1 MTASSPPPSGQPPSP
16 RLPKKA
22 YQAPR
27 VQVHGDVK
35 TLTGSGNHAGG
46 VNPFATSRHLFS

>member
-1 MTASSPPPSGQPPSP
+1 MTASPPPSSAQPPSP
-16 RLPKKA
+16 RLPKKP

-35 TLTGSGNHAGG
+35 TLTGNGIPAG
-46 VNPFATSRHLFS
+46 VNPFASSRHLFS

>member
-1 MTASSPPPSGQPPSP
+1 MTASPPPPSSPSPSP
-16 RLPKKA
+16 RTSKKA

-35 TLTGSGNHAGG
+35 TITGFGIQAG

>member
-1 MTASSPPPSGQPPSP
+1 VTASPPPPSGQPSSP
-16 RLPKKA
+16 RPPKKA

-35 TLTGSGNHAGG
+35 TLTGSGIQTS
-46 VNPFATSRHLFS
+46 VNPFTTSRNLFS

>member
-1 MTASSPPPSGQPPSP
+1 MTASPPPSSSQPPIP
-16 RLPKKA
+16 RPPKKA

-35 TLTGSGNHAGG
+35 TLTGFGLPSN
-46 VNPFATSRHLFS
+46 VNPFASSPSLFS